1 MDPKEFYKS
10 ALDGAGLSLP
20 FITSAIDQHYGDD
33 FIPIVKRPSECFRE
47 EEERFSS
54 SLYNLSSLGEV

>member
-10 ALDGAGLSLP
+10 ALDAAGLSLP

-33 FIPIVKRPSECFRE
+33 FIPIVKDPPSAFVKKKKGLVRV
-47 EEERFSS
+47 
-54 SLYNLSSLGEV
+54 YTI

>member
-33 FIPIVKRPSECFRE
+33 FIPIVKDPPSAFVKKKKGLVRV
-47 EEERFSS
+47 
-54 SLYNLSSLGEV
+54 YTI